1 MQRRRILS
9 GAAAAAAT
17 TVLPFAARSQDA
29 FASRPLKLIV
39 PFPPGGPTDV
49 FGRRWAEKMRELLGQ
64 PVVVENRP
72 GAGGTIGATAVA
84 KAPPDGYTL
93 LFGTSSTHVTS
104 PLMLAS
110 PPYDPLKDFTLLV
123 VGVVPMVLA
132 VRPGLPV
139 QNVADFVKLVR
150 ENPGKFTFGSAG
162 QGSINHLGGELLKL
176 RAGLNALHVPYKG
189 TNPAQVAL
197 MSGEVD
203 FLLDTFGTAL
213 AQHHAGKLRII
224 ATFGERR
231 SAVAP
236 EIPTT
241 LESGIPDSSVVT
253 MNVVAMPSAVP
264 GTVVEALSGATRK
277 AMADPALV
285 ATLSKLGIEP
295 VTDADPVRSARGFA
309 TEITR
314 WAPIV
319 KASGAS
325 L

>member
-1 MQRRRILS
+1 VQRRRILQC
-9 GAAAAAAT
+9 AVAAAAT
-17 TVLPFAARSQDA
+17 ALPVAMRAQDA

-64 PVVVENRP
+64 PVVVENRA

-132 VRPGLPV
+132 VRPGLPA
-139 QNVADFVKLVR
+139 QNVADFLKLVR

-213 AQHHAGKLRII
+213 AQHQAGKLRII

-231 SAVAP
+231 SGVAP

-253 MNVVAMPSAVP
+253 MNVVAMPAAVP
-264 GTVVEALSGATRK
+264 GTVVDTLAGATRK

-285 ATLSKLGIEP
+285 ASLGKLGIEP
-295 VTDADPVRSARGFA
+295 VADADPARSARAFA

>member
-1 MQRRRILS
+1 MQRRTILT
-9 GAAAAAAT
+9 GAAAAAAST
-17 TVLPFAARSQDA
+17 LLPVGGRAQDA

-64 PVVVENRP
+64 PVVVENRA

-132 VRPGLPV
+132 VRPGLPA
-139 QNVADFVKLVR
+139 QNVADFLKLVR

-213 AQHHAGKLRII
+213 AQHQAGKLRII

-231 SAVAP
+231 SGVAP

-253 MNVVAMPSAVP
+253 MNVVAMPAAVP
-264 GTVVEALSGATRK
+264 GTVVDTLAGATRK

-285 ATLSKLGIEP
+285 ASLGKLGIEP
-295 VTDADPVRSARGFA
+295 VADADPARSARAFA